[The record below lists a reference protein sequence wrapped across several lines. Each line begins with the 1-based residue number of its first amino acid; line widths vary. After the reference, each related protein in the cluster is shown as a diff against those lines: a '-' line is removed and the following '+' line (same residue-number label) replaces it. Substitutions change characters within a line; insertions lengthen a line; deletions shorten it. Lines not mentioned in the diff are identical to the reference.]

1 MKVTQA
7 IHDRHRWSKALRYG
21 IRSLIWIVAVIVA
34 IWVILWVYLVTHE
47 KDVRDRLAAAIHNKT
62 RGEVKIGG
70 MSVSFFRTFPLLSL
84 QLDDVI
90 IKDSVTAFEHK
101 DFLRASNIYLR
112 VSIPGLING
121 RSPIGKILVRNGEIN
136 VVSDSAG
143 NTNEYI
149 FRTKPREGREVTTD
163 FPDVELQNVSG
174 AYVDPKRRKDFSTII
189 QSLKCS
195 AKERNGHLRIKMS
208 LRALAKN
215 VAFNTIRG
223 AYMKEKMI
231 EGSFAV
237 VYEREPKDLFVNN
250 VKLYLDNHPFYFNAK
265 FNLDKNDGDFYM
277 NISSNRVM
285 FAQAASM
292 VTIPIQKAL
301 KPYSLSKPAD
311 LRVKVSGKTLFGYIP
326 LVEVFMDVNNN
337 KVITPQ
343 GIFEDCSF
351 QGYFSNEIQN
361 GKVRDDANSYLRFTK
376 FTGRWEN
383 IRLASD
389 TIKISNLI
397 KPYLECDVASDVDL
411 KTVNRL
417 TESKTF
423 QFLDGRTSFRIDFKG
438 PVYGDDS
445 VASSIN
451 GHVDIIDAS
460 IKYIPRNLHLTNC
473 DGNLKFVN
481 NDLFVNKMN
490 AGVGNTRLLMN
501 GSAENF
507 LSLLNVSPEKLTL
520 RWKINSPQLHLEDF
534 KPLLSSSSK
543 SKNSGQRKGTIART
557 SSKIDKMFSE
567 GDMYINLNAPV
578 MDYKTFRATNVNAE
592 VVFSEDG
599 VKLEKVFFNHA
610 GGSMHVRGRMTN
622 GAEKN
627 PVTLNVNMQKM
638 DIPALF
644 TAFNN
649 FGQDAVTNKNL
660 KGSLSAIVHYNT
672 SITNKANLVSSDSD
686 GSVEFLLED
695 GELNDFEPL
704 EEIAKKAFKK
714 QDFTQIRFADLKNR
728 LDLKGT
734 AFIINSM
741 DIRSTALNFSVE
753 GVYDV
758 KKGTDMF
765 IKLPFRNLLK
775 SQAGTDISENG
786 KPARGP
792 SIRLRA
798 KTGEDGKLKISWD
811 PLRLSKR
818 NKKDVMEES
827 AEKK

>member
-1 MKVTQA
+1 V
-7 IHDRHRWSKALRYG
+7 
-21 IRSLIWIVAVIVA
+21 
-34 IWVILWVYLVTHE
+34 
-47 KDVRDRLAAAIHNKT
+47 NK
-62 RGEVKIGG
+62 
-70 MSVSFFRTFPLLSL
+70 
-84 QLDDVI
+84 
-90 IKDSVTAFEHK
+90 
-101 DFLRASNIYLR
+101 
-112 VSIPGLING
+112 
-121 RSPIGKILVRNGEIN
+121 
-136 VVSDSAG
+136 
-143 NTNEYI
+143 
-149 FRTKPREGREVTTD
+149 
-163 FPDVELQNVSG
+163 
-174 AYVDPKRRKDFSTII
+174 
-189 QSLKCS
+189 
-195 AKERNGHLRIKMS
+195 
-208 LRALAKN
+208 
-215 VAFNTIRG
+215 
-223 AYMKEKMI
+223 
-231 EGSFAV
+231 
-237 VYEREPKDLFVNN
+237 
-250 VKLYLDNHPFYFNAK
+250 
-265 FNLDKNDGDFYM
+265 
-277 NISSNRVM
+277 
-285 FAQAASM
+285 
-292 VTIPIQKAL
+292 
-301 KPYSLSKPAD
+301 
-311 LRVKVSGKTLFGYIP
+311 
-326 LVEVFMDVNNN
+326 
-337 KVITPQ
+337 
-343 GIFEDCSF
+343 
-351 QGYFSNEIQN
+351 
-361 GKVRDDANSYLRFTK
+361 
-376 FTGRWEN
+376 
-383 IRLASD
+383 
-389 TIKISNLI
+389 
-397 KPYLECDVASDVDL
+397 
-411 KTVNRL
+411 L

-423 QFLDGRTSFRIDFKG
+423 QFLDGRTSFKIDFKG
-438 PVYGDDS
+438 PVYGGDGT
-445 VASSIN
+445 ASSIN
-451 GHVDIIDAS
+451 GHVDIVDAS
-460 IKYIPRNLHLTNC
+460 IKYIPRNLYLTNC

-520 RWKINSPQLHLEDF
+520 KWKINSPQLHLEDF

-543 SKNSGQRKGTIART
+543 SQNNGQRKGTIART

-567 GDMYINLNAPV
+567 GDMNINLSAPV
-578 MDYKTFRATNVNAE
+578 MDYKTFRATNVKAE
-592 VVFSEDG
+592 VVFSENE
-599 VKLEKVFFNHA
+599 VKLEKVFLNHA
-610 GGSMHVRGRMTN
+610 GGSMDVRGRMTN

-644 TAFNN
+644 SAFNN

-660 KGSLSAIVHYNT
+660 KGRLSAIVHYNT
-672 SITNKANLVSSDSD
+672 SITNKANLVSADSD